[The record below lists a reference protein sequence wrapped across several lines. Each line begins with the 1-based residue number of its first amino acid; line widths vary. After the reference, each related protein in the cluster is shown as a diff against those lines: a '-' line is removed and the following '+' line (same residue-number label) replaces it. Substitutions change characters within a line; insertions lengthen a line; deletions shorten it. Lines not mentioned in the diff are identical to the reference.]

1 MFVTINP
8 YHTQSHIFM
17 KAPNFTLLDQ
27 HEVSHSLSDY
37 RGKKVL
43 LYFYPKDD
51 TPGCTAEA
59 CGFRDSLNDLQGKGV
74 QVIGVSC
81 DDVASHKKF
90 AEKFHLNFPLL
101 ADTDRTVVAAY
112 GVWKEKSLY
121 GRLFHGINRES
132 FLISE
137 SGEILK
143 HYTKVKAE
151 EHPAEVLNDISSV

>member
-1 MFVTINP
+1 M
-8 YHTQSHIFM
+8 TQTP
-17 KAPNFTLLDQ
+17 APLFTLLDQ
-27 HEVSHSLSDY
+27 DGQAHSLSDY
-37 RGKKVL
+37 KGKKVL

-59 CGFRDSLNDLQGKGV
+59 CGFRDALNDLKEYGV
-74 QVIGVSC
+74 QVLGVSC
-81 DDVASHKKF
+81 DTITSHKKF

-101 ADTDRTVVAAY
+101 SDVDRIVVSAY

-151 EHPAEVLNDISSV
+151 EHPAEVLQDISSL

>member
-1 MFVTINP
+1 
-8 YHTQSHIFM
+8 M
-17 KAPNFTLLDQ
+17 KAPDFTLLDQ
-27 HEVSHSLSDY
+27 DGQAHSLSDY
-37 RGKKVL
+37 SGKKVL

-51 TPGCTAEA
+51 TPGCTKEA
-59 CGFRDSLNDLQGKGV
+59 CGFRDSLNDLKDNGV

-81 DDVASHKKF
+81 DDVTSHKKF
-90 AEKFHLNFPLL
+90 ADKFHLNFPLL
-101 ADTDRTVVAAY
+101 ADTERMVVSAY

-151 EHPAEVLNDISSV
+151 EHPAEVLKDISSLS